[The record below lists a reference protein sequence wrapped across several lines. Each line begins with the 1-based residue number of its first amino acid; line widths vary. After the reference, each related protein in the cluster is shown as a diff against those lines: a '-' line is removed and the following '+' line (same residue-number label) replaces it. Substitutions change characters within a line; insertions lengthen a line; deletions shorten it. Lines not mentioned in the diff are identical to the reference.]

1 MSTQPSKLDVRVEQ
15 VRSIY
20 GQFQSILDEKVALH
34 LPQEQDSIKGEVLLQ
49 LQKFLAEA
57 MDMASDSLN
66 VVNANERAS
75 LTELLAQSRQ
85 QFVDPFDLD
94 LNEQVR
100 KKYQEWEDQ
109 TVKVAQ
115 LRREAPRKL
124 HESYENEAQLALQEA
139 DTLINSFS
147 QETPAEQNGAGQAKE
162 EPIELPNLPRLG
174 EDYQE
179 ALKNLSAAKTQTP
192 QNRAQIQ
199 KLEQLVAFLESELLA
214 GS

>member
-1 MSTQPSKLDVRVEQ
+1 MSTQPSKLDVKAEQ
-15 VRSIY
+15 IRSIY

-49 LQKFLAEA
+49 LQKFLVEA

-66 VVNANERAS
+66 IVNVNERAS

-124 HESYENEAQLALQEA
+124 RETYENEAHLALEEA
-139 DTLINSFS
+139 DALISSFS
-147 QETPAEQNGAGQAKE
+147 HEPSSGQNVPDQVQDE
-162 EPIELPNLPRLG
+162 HVELPNLVRLG

-179 ALKNLSAAKTQTP
+179 ALKYLSAAKSQTP

-199 KLEQLVAFLESELLA
+199 KLEQLISFLESELLV
-214 GS
+214 GG